1 VEETPSSVAVGF
13 PVPSSDLVSLVSIPH
28 ANGTITIRREIYDV
42 TFFARVQTFVEVS
55 VARVSQCLS
64 RILLNSMAMY
74 NVNAC
79 ISAVLVSKRQSVA
92 WLLLEG
98 SASTTGSLTF
108 STIDR
113 LQKIT

>member
-1 VEETPSSVAVGF
+1 MGF

-92 WLLLEG
+92 WLFILLEG